1 MTEAVMCSDVCI
13 ILPSETQTG
22 DQHEQQTFSLNEAIM
37 NLQTKLQKVQMEKDV
52 LSDLR

>member
-1 MTEAVMCSDVCI
+1 MRSDICNN
-13 ILPSETQTG
+13 LPFQTQTC
-22 DQHEQQTFSLNEAIM
+22 DQHEQKTFSFDKAIM